1 MKCRL
6 VMFFTVWMLV
16 SGGGTLEAQT
26 NRKIK
31 ALQTQK
37 KEIQKGLTR
46 SRKELK
52 TTEKTVA
59 TKLRDISM
67 IANRLE
73 ARQRYIDTMEVQLKK
88 VSDQVNAL
96 ERKVERT
103 AAELETKKADYARA
117 LRYARACKSVGS
129 PLLFVLSTRSVT
141 QMYRRSRYAR
151 EYANY
156 QRTLAEQIVRKQDD
170 LLAQKNELLG
180 VKAEKNRLIAEC
192 EQQKA
197 LLQKQH
203 DEEQKNV
210 AGLRQRQKHLKKE
223 VEQQQQQLSA
233 LDKKI
238 DQMIAYEVEQARK
251 RAEAA
256 RKKAE
261 AEARR
266 KAEKQRKQGRNQAA
280 SGKKEGKKSSSIP
293 PEYKWIT
300 PQEQAL
306 NGNFARNKGR
316 LPVPITGSYMVG
328 SHFGTYNVPG
338 LKNVRL
344 DNKGTNYVGHPG
356 AMARSIFDG
365 EVSAVFQ
372 FGDTKNVLV
381 RHGSYI
387 SVYCNLS
394 SVRVSKGQK
403 VKARDILG
411 TVEDDGTGNCVL
423 HFQLRKETQKLNPE
437 VWIGR

>member
-31 ALQTQK
+31 ALQNSRR

-88 VSDQVNAL
+88 VSDQVNTL

-156 QRTLAEQIVRKQDD
+156 QRTLQSKLYVSR
-170 LLAQKNELLG
+170 
-180 VKAEKNRLIAEC
+180 
-192 EQQKA
+192 
-197 LLQKQH
+197 
-203 DEEQKNV
+203 
-210 AGLRQRQKHLKKE
+210 
-223 VEQQQQQLSA
+223 
-233 LDKKI
+233 
-238 DQMIAYEVEQARK
+238 MICWH
-251 RAEAA
+251 
-256 RKKAE
+256 
-261 AEARR
+261 RR
-266 KAEKQRKQGRNQAA
+266 
-280 SGKKEGKKSSSIP
+280 
-293 PEYKWIT
+293 
-300 PQEQAL
+300 
-306 NGNFARNKGR
+306 
-316 LPVPITGSYMVG
+316 M
-328 SHFGTYNVPG
+328 
-338 LKNVRL
+338 
-344 DNKGTNYVGHPG
+344 NYWG
-356 AMARSIFDG
+356 
-365 EVSAVFQ
+365 
-372 FGDTKNVLV
+372 
-381 RHGSYI
+381 
-387 SVYCNLS
+387 
-394 SVRVSKGQK
+394 
-403 VKARDILG
+403 
-411 TVEDDGTGNCVL
+411 
-423 HFQLRKETQKLNPE
+423 
-437 VWIGR
+437 